1 MKDLNVRRL
10 TRAANT
16 LEKLELL
23 FTNIFWAEVT
33 TQMED
38 KDVLYLEEA
47 NQKIAD
53 VRDKLKRILER
64 KKA

>member
-10 TRAANT
+10 TRAANA

-33 TQMED
+33 TQMD
-38 KDVLYLEEA
+38 DTDVLYLEEA

-53 VRDKLKRILER
+53 VRDKLKLILER
-64 KKA
+64 EKA

>member
-16 LEKLELL
+16 LEKIELL

>member
-1 MKDLNVRRL
+1 MKDINVKRL
-10 TRAANT
+10 MRAANT
-16 LEKLELL
+16 LEKIELL
-23 FTNIFWAEVT
+23 LTNVFWDEMT
-33 TQMED
+33 MQMDDED
-38 KDVLYLEEA
+38 IIYLEEA

>member
-33 TQMED
+33 TQMD
-38 KDVLYLEEA
+38 DTDVLYLEEA

-53 VRDKLKRILER
+53 VRDKLKLILER

>member
-1 MKDLNVRRL
+1 MKDFNIRRL

-16 LEKLELL
+16 LEKIELL

-33 TQMED
+33 TQMD
-38 KDVLYLEEA
+38 DTDVLYLEEA

-64 KKA
+64 EKV

>member
-33 TQMED
+33 TQMD
-38 KDVLYLEEA
+38 DTDVLYLEEA

>member
-33 TQMED
+33 TQMD
-38 KDVLYLEEA
+38 DTDVLYLEEA

-53 VRDKLKRILER
+53 VRDKQKRILER